1 MNDEQLLRYSRHLLL
16 DEIGVEGQERI
27 VAAHALVIGAGGLGS
42 PAALYL
48 ASAGVG
54 RITLAD
60 GDTVD
65 LTNLQRQ
72 ILHTQ
77 DRLGQPKAR
86 SGQAALA
93 RINPEV
99 RVDAVTERLAGERLE
114 ALVAA
119 ADVVLDCCDNFAT
132 RHAVNRACVRQR
144 TPLVSGAAIR
154 FDGQLA
160 VFDTRDAD
168 APCYH
173 CLFPEG
179 EDVEEVRCAVMGVFA
194 PLTGIIGA
202 MQAAEALK
210 LIAGAG
216 RPAAGRLLLLDGLSM
231 EWRSVR
237 FRQDPGCPVCGRNAP
252 SRTQDDSPG
261 NLRTP

>member
-1 MNDEQLLRYSRHLLL
+1 MRDEQLLRYSRHLLL
-16 DEIGVEGQERI
+16 NEIGVEGQERI
-27 VAAHALVIGAGGLGS
+27 LAARALVIGAGGLGS

-48 ASAGVG
+48 ASAGIG
-54 RITLAD
+54 HLILAD

-77 DRLGQPKAR
+77 QRVGELKAL
-86 SGQAALA
+86 SGRTALA
-93 RINPEV
+93 EVNPEV
-99 RVDAVTERLAGERLE
+99 QVEAITRRLVGDDLE
-114 ALVAA
+114 AAVAS

-132 RHAVNRACVRQR
+132 RHAVNRACVRLR
-144 TPLVSGAAIR
+144 KPLVSGAAIR
-154 FDGQLA
+154 FDGQLS
-160 VFDTRDAD
+160 VFDPRRDNS
-168 APCYH
+168 PCYH

-179 EDVEEVRCAVMGVFA
+179 EDAEEIRCAVMGVFA

-210 LIAGAG
+210 LVAQCGE
-216 RPAAGRLLLLDGLSM
+216 PAVGRLLLLDGLSM

-237 FRQDPGCPVCGRNAP
+237 FKRDPGCAVCGSKAGV
-252 SRTQDDSPG
+252 Q
-261 NLRTP
+261 